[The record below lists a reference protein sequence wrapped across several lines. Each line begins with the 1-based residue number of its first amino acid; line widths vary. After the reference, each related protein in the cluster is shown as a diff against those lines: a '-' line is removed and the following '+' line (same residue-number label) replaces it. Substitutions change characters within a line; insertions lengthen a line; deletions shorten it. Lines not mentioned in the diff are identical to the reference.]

1 MGMFRSVTAK
11 AAWVGRT
18 ASMVFGLALVMA
30 LVIGAASTAWSAT
43 GGNFILGKGNAADAM
58 TRLAGAAGVDGPM
71 LQLVNKNADP
81 DDTALELR
89 VQAGE
94 APMRV
99 NSDTKVANLNADMV
113 DGLSSK
119 QLQGQT
125 GPPGPQ
131 GEQGIQ
137 GERGPEGPLNPN
149 ADTLDGTDSSEFA
162 TKTSEGW
169 HEIGAPGEPTFGDGW
184 SNGTPSYLC
193 SGQSAGCV
201 EYNTAGFYKDS
212 LGVVHLK
219 GSIKFDLNSCNGC
232 SSIAFRLPEGYRP
245 ARATVFDPASDR
257 GGNHVFVLY
266 DGHFQVSGDGGFS
279 GTYHYSL
286 DGITF
291 RAEN

>member
-1 MGMFRSVTAK
+1 LPNGGWVVHEAPSTPFLPADERSGIGVFRNVASKVM
-11 AAWVGRT
+11 WVGRT

-30 LVIGAASTAWSAT
+30 LVLGVAATAWSAT
-43 GGNFILGKGNAADAM
+43 GENFILGKGNVATAI
-58 TRLAGAAGVDGPM
+58 TRLTGAEGVDGPM
-71 LQLVNKNADP
+71 LRIRNNNADP
-81 DDTALELR
+81 NDTALRLW
-89 VQAGE
+89 VQTGE

-113 DGLSSK
+113 DGTDAS
-119 QLQGQT
+119 QL
-125 GPPGPQ
+125 
-131 GEQGIQ
+131 
-137 GERGPEGPLNPN
+137 
-149 ADTLDGTDSSEFA
+149 A
-162 TKTSEGW
+162 TNTSEGW

-184 SNGTPSYLC
+184 SNGTPSYIC

-219 GSIKFDLNSCNGC
+219 GSIKLDLNSCNGC

-245 ARATVFDPASDR
+245 ARAAVFDPASDR
-257 GGNHVFVLY
+257 GDNNVFVLY
-266 DGHFQVSGDGGFS
+266 DGHFQLSSPDGFS
-279 GTYHYSL
+279 GTYNYSL